1 MSFIEI
7 KNVSFGYGHKT
18 PFEVQALSDVSLSVE
33 KGEFISVIGHTG
45 SGKSTLMQMLNG
57 LIKPESGEIRL
68 DGKNINASKKNIS
81 EARFRVGL
89 CFQYP
94 EYQLF
99 GETCYE
105 DIAFGPRNMGLN
117 EEEVKKRVM
126 QAISFFRLS
135 SLTIF
140 LSIII
145 RLPFHS
151 ILR

>member
-18 PFEVQALSDVSLSVE
+18 PFEVQALSNVSLSVE

-57 LIKPESGEIRL
+57 LIKPEAGEIRL
-68 DGKNINASKKNIS
+68 DGKNINANKKNIS

-94 EYQLF
+94 EYLLRH
-99 GETCYE
+99 GEAVINPGP
-105 DIAFGPRNMGLN
+105 DIYAVVAGGAFPAIGK
-117 EEEVKKRVM
+117 EVVVYL
-126 QAISFFRLS
+126 AVITVHRLEPTKE
-135 SLTIF
+135 LVGGD
-140 LSIII
+140 
-145 RLPFHS
+145 
-151 ILR
+151 